1 MEQVGSADSWSYQLQ
16 HLKNGLDK
24 LRKIKMGFFMHLSAK
39 PSASLVGDSA
49 SKVTQGELQ
58 AELRSGT
65 VPKTVPV
72 RSLLEGHLRS

>member
-1 MEQVGSADSWSYQLQ
+1 
-16 HLKNGLDK
+16 
-24 LRKIKMGFFMHLSAK
+24 MHLSAK

-65 VPKTVPV
+65 VPENGSGTV
-72 RSLLEGHLRS
+72 ST